1 MLRLSV
7 VTVVT
12 LLQPALS
19 AAQGT
24 IDEAFARTVAS
35 YVDLHRSAGSGLPSA
50 PATDPAT
57 TQGLEAA
64 LARRIQALR
73 PNAAPGDILGP
84 MSGRIRAT
92 VSAEMA
98 GPQGKAILSSIEQTN
113 VHGVK
118 LRANHRY
125 PPTLPRVTM
134 PAQLLA
140 VLPALPPELEYR
152 FLGRSLVLID
162 TRAGLVVDV
171 LPDVLPR

>member
-1 MLRLSV
+1 V
-7 VTVVT
+7 VTVIS

-35 YVDLHRSAGSGLPSA
+35 YVNLHRSAESGLPCA

-84 MSGRIRAT
+84 MSGR
-92 VSAEMA
+92 
-98 GPQGKAILSSIEQTN
+98 PQGKAILEQTN

-140 VLPALPPELEYR
+140 VLPALPSELEYR
-152 FLGRSLVLID
+152 FLGRSLVLGW
-162 TRAGLVVDV
+162 RQNGL
-171 LPDVLPR
+171 